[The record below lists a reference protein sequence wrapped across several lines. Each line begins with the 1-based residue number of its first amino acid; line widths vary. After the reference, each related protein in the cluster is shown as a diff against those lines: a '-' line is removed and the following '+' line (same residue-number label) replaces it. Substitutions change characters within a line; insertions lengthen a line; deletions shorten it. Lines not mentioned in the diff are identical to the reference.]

1 MSLEENKNNVD
12 LKELYDLYEYEKER
26 WINRQAEFN
35 KIENTI
41 KMDLKKA
48 IENLKSNSQYNN
60 VTSEEEKN
68 EINQLYNEV
77 SNVS

>member
-1 MSLEENKNNVD
+1 MSLEENKNNID
-12 LKELYDLYEYEKER
+12 LKDLYDLYEYEKKR
-26 WINRQAEFN
+26 WINRQTEFN

-41 KMDLKKA
+41 KMDLKKD

>member
-12 LKELYDLYEYEKER
+12 LKELYDLYEYEKKR
-26 WINRQAEFN
+26 WINRQVEFN
-35 KIENTI
+35 EIENTI

-60 VTSEEEKN
+60 VTSEQEKN

-77 SNVS
+77 INAS

>member
-1 MSLEENKNNVD
+1 MSLEENKNNID
-12 LKELYDLYEYEKER
+12 LKDLYDLYEYEKKR
-26 WINRQAEFN
+26 WINRQTEFN